1 MTLMRVGEG
10 FDVHKLVEGRQMIL
24 GGVKIDYHLGLDG
37 HSDADVLTH
46 SIIDALFGA
55 TALGDI
61 GTHFPDSDQ
70 KYKNISSLT
79 LLKLAIE
86 KVELSGYKLINVD
99 STLMLEEPK
108 VADYVQLMRGNL
120 SKTLGINIDN
130 VSVKATTTEGLG
142 FTGRGEGVAA
152 KAIVLLMI
160 C

>member
-1 MTLMRVGEG
+1 MRVGEG